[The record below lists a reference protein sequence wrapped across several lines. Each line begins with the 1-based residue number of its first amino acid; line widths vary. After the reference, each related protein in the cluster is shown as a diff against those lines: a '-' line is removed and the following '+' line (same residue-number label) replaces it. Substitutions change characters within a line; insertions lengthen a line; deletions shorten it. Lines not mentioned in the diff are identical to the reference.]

1 MLCTAACSA
10 GRPEMPSVTKAA
22 LTTTVV
28 RGKRGNVC
36 DFWSSGEGEGEGMG
50 EGEGEGMAPGE
61 AKAWHRVKAKP
72 RAGTRVK
79 AKAWARVKA
88 KPRAGTSLGCTA
100 LHQTSSPRDE
110 V

>member
-1 MLCTAACSA
+1 MMLCTAACSA

-61 AKAWHRVKAKP
+61 GQATGWYEGEGEGMGEGERSAPCKLRW
-72 RAGTRVK
+72 
-79 AKAWARVKA
+79 
-88 KPRAGTSLGCTA
+88 
-100 LHQTSSPRDE
+100 
-110 V
+110 

>member
-1 MLCTAACSA
+1 MMLCTAACSA

-50 EGEGEGMAPGE
+50 EDEGEGMGEGDGEGMAPGE
-61 AKAWHRVKAKP
+61 GQATGWYEGEGEGMGEGEGEATGWYKP
-72 RAGTRVK
+72 RLYSTSPNVVT
-79 AKAWARVKA
+79 AR
-88 KPRAGTSLGCTA
+88 
-100 LHQTSSPRDE
+100 
-110 V
+110 